1 MYDSSCGNVVPR
13 SGRYR
18 QRNRIDGA
26 LKPRPTVSKRID
38 VIATN
43 LYETALSQ
51 LLQAE
56 WFSLAIDET
65 TDIRDTA
72 QLAVFVRFF
81 NGQEFVDEL
90 LSLLPLEGRTSGE
103 DVFKALKT
111 FTDAQNIDMRKLVCI
126 STDGAPAMV
135 GRENGLVA
143 KVKNINPNV
152 IAFHCII
159 HQTVLCAKLNEAFSA
174 LMSTMVK
181 LINFLRC
188 RSSLCHRQLQCFL
201 TEVNAL
207 HDDLLLHNNIRWLS
221 KGKALWD
228 LRHEICHF
236 LGELT
241 LPAAERYLEIL

>member
-1 MYDSSCGNVVPR
+1 
-13 SGRYR
+13 
-18 QRNRIDGA
+18 
-26 LKPRPTVSKRID
+26 
-38 VIATN
+38 
-43 LYETALSQ
+43 
-51 LLQAE
+51 
-56 WFSLAIDET
+56 
-65 TDIRDTA
+65 
-72 QLAVFVRFF
+72 
-81 NGQEFVDEL
+81 
-90 LSLLPLEGRTSGE
+90 
-103 DVFKALKT
+103 
-111 FTDAQNIDMRKLVCI
+111 MRKLVCI

-188 RSSLCHRQLQCFL
+188 KSSLCHRQLHCFL

-221 KGKALWD
+221 KGKALRRLWD
-228 LRHEICHF
+228 LRHGICHF

-241 LPAAERYLEIL
+241 LPAAERYLEILGSNDQMADLTFLIDIMEHNHERSQSETARQGQASHRAVAVRESIHHEIGCVQGGCSYGR